1 MSSGIIQVSAVL
13 FFIPYHV
20 LAEDDDE
27 GEDLEEYG
35 GGDGRQTRLLPHQ
48 VGVQRRLGLVVE
60 SQLNTK
66 YGCER
71 FLNIMDVGFD

>member
-66 YGCER
+66 YGWKKVFKYNRC
-71 FLNIMDVGFD
+71 GFR